1 MNKLGN
7 LITYISRGITPK
19 YIDETNAENTNPYC
33 IVLNQKYIRN
43 YEVNILLARK
53 NDLSIKK
60 VSNDR
65 ILRKFD
71 ILINSTGT
79 GTLGRVAQYLD
90 DNNLFVTIDAHI
102 TVVRPDSL
110 KIDPMFMGYLL
121 KSKQSII
128 EEMAQGSTGQTEL
141 YKDSLINLELNYNE
155 DINYQ
160 KRTAEFLRNID
171 DKIQLNTQTN
181 QTLEQIAQTIYKSWF
196 VDYEP
201 TRAKAAVLA
210 AGGSMADAE
219 SAAMTAISGKSA
231 AELAA
236 LAQNHP
242 ARYQKLAD
250 LAAAFPA
257 ALVPT
262 DDFGEI
268 PEGWEVCTL
277 KECSRKIQNGGT
289 PKRGNTEFWDDGT
302 IPWLSS
308 GEVCNNKILIKS
320 KEFITQSGLDN
331 SSAKLVPSHSTL
343 VAIYASPTAGKCS
356 FCAFE
361 STTNQAVCAV
371 VPKSGYQYF
380 NYFYLQR
387 QEQYYVSQASGS
399 AQQNISKKIVE
410 ETPIFQPTKEILS
423 VFNKIIQPIMNKQI
437 SNLIENNKLEETRDS
452 LLPKLLNGELKQ
464 QA

>member
-33 IVLNQKYIRN
+33 IVLNQKCIRN